1 MTFEENPFRVLNVS
15 IHDTKATIVDAAEDL
30 TFMNPDDEEIIERAR
45 DILLN
50 PRKRIAAEVNLL
62 VDEKLD
68 VANFSEDILRVDK
81 KFSALN
87 AETLREQINA
97 ARAKSK
103 FPAVNDTKA
112 IADELKNLRDEIRSK
127 IQSKLQNA
135 NHKMRV
141 SFANFLVDKLS
152 AGNFGVVVED
162 FFDSY
167 RLEMTALFD
176 ATNKNIADLL
186 KRIKADADKNSLDDL
201 AFHVTEFVR
210 ARKPLDRFSM
220 LLGTNKFDASEEI
233 FYSVRA
239 TAIDLYN
246 EKDLV
251 DYPLKITRLL
261 AEKFSYLPKLADV
274 IRKDAAF
281 LEKAQANLP
290 SRAFLDAK
298 AALEAI
304 KRSIER
310 GVRFDK
316 YAEQQ
321 NLKFYHTQFKAQHE
335 SILRE
340 FMNRQGYKPD
350 ELKLLNLMAASI
362 YLQVG
367 AAMTWTPYPDL
378 AFELFRKALPY
389 AEASGDA
396 ELIALARK
404 RVDEFR
410 ELANRNSSNW
420 LWWTIGAIVV
430 LYLLS

>member
-1 MTFEENPFRVLNVS
+1 M
-15 IHDTKATIVDAAEDL
+15 
-30 TFMNPDDEEIIERAR
+30 
-45 DILLN
+45 
-50 PRKRIAAEVNLL
+50 
-62 VDEKLD
+62 
-68 VANFSEDILRVDK
+68 
-81 KFSALN
+81 
-87 AETLREQINA
+87 
-97 ARAKSK
+97 
-103 FPAVNDTKA
+103 
-112 IADELKNLRDEIRSK
+112 KNLRDEIRSK
-127 IQSKLQNA
+127 IQNKLQNA

-141 SFANFLVDKLS
+141 SFANFLVDKLA

-167 RLEMTALFD
+167 KLEMTAFIDETTEKIL
-176 ATNKNIADLL
+176 ALSNKFEFKFKAEFSQYLYEL
-186 KRIKADADKNSLDDL
+186 EPQLTAFVEAKR
-201 AFHVTEFVR
+201 
-210 ARKPLDRFSM
+210 PLDEFSS

-274 IRKDAAF
+274 IRKDVAF

-298 AALEAI
+298 DAFEAI

-340 FMNRQGYKPD
+340 FMNSKVYKPD
-350 ELKLLNLMAASI
+350 ELKLLNFMAASI

-367 AAMTWTPYPDL
+367 AAMTWTSYPDL
-378 AFELFRKALPY
+378 AFELFQKALPY

-396 ELIALARK
+396 ELIVLARK